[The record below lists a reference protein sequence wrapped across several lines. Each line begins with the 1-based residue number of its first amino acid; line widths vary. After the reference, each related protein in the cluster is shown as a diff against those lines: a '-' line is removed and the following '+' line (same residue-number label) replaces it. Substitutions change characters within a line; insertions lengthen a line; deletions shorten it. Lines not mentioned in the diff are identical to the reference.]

1 MSGQPHFDFR
11 NRYIRKDGAVVY
23 ILWAAFW
30 SEEVGARIGVARNV
44 TALAKAEEELRF
56 LAHHDPLTKLT
67 NRSLFSD
74 RLIAALQTAQ
84 RQGNELALLF
94 LDIND
99 FKSINDLHGHAAGD
113 RVLCIVAQRLKSCV
127 REIDTVA
134 RIGGDEFTVL
144 LTDVTSRD
152 AISQRLDQIHQVMSE
167 PLPPEFAALTMPL
180 CSIGVAYYPEHGS
193 DADTLLTH
201 SDSEMYRM
209 KRYRNVGSL
218 RQIKVD

>member
-1 MSGQPHFDFR
+1 M
-11 NRYIRKDGAVVY
+11 
-23 ILWAAFW
+23 
-30 SEEVGARIGVARNV
+30 GARIGVARNV

-67 NRSLFSD
+67 NRSLFND
-74 RLIAALQTAQ
+74 RLISALRTAQ

-167 PLPPEFAALTMPL
+167 PLPPNLPHSRCHCAVSALPIIRSTERMPIH
-180 CSIGVAYYPEHGS
+180 CSLILIV
-193 DADTLLTH
+193 
-201 SDSEMYRM
+201 
-209 KRYRNVGSL
+209 KCIV
-218 RQIKVD
+218 